1 MSRVPTSGLYYPN
14 KFGLLV
20 INALKDVM
28 GQNGIDAILKL
39 AQLEQLVDDYPPND
53 LSRDFDFAALSS
65 IIIALEDMYGA
76 RGGQGL
82 ASRAGKALF
91 AEGLKDFGALA
102 GVGDLAFRVLPLR
115 AKVKLG
121 LPAFATIFNQI
132 TDQRVSVQEDG
143 KDFLWQITTCPVCW
157 GRHDTNKPVCHLAG
171 GLLEES
177 LLWASG
183 GANFNVVEELCHA
196 QGDALCQFRITSPDW
211 RKDKA

>member
-1 MSRVPTSGLYYPN
+1 MSRIPPSGLYYPN

-39 AQLEQLVDDYPPND
+39 AQLESMMDAYPPNN
-53 LSRDFDFAALSS
+53 LERAFDFGSLSS

-76 RGGQGL
+76 RGGQAL

-91 AEGLKDFGALA
+91 ADGLRDFGALA
-102 GVGDLAFRVLPLR
+102 GVGDLALRVLPLR

-132 TDQRVSVQEDG
+132 TDQRVEVAEDG
-143 KDFLWQITTCPVCW
+143 NDFLWKITTCPVCW
-157 GRHDTNKPVCHLAG
+157 GRLESTKPVCHLAG

-177 LLWASG
+177 LAWASG
-183 GANFNVVEELCHA
+183 GAEFVVTEELCHA
-196 QGDALCQFRITSPDW
+196 QGDAYCQFRISSPAW
-211 RKDKA
+211 KGSR

>member
-1 MSRVPTSGLYYPN
+1 MSRIPSSGLYYPN

-39 AQLEQLVDDYPPND
+39 AQLETMVDAYPPNN
-53 LSRDFDFAALSS
+53 LERAFDFAALSS
-65 IIIALEDMYGA
+65 IIIALEDMYGT

-91 AEGLKDFGALA
+91 ADGLKDFGALV
-102 GVGDLAFRVLPLR
+102 GVGDLALRVLPLR
-115 AKVKLG
+115 AKVKVG

-132 TDQRVSVQEDG
+132 TDQRVEVAEDG
-143 KDFLWQITTCPVCW
+143 KDFLWKITTCPVCW
-157 GRHDTNKPVCHLAG
+157 GRHDSGKPVCHLAG

-177 LLWASG
+177 LAWACA
-183 GANFNVVEELCHA
+183 GATFAVTEELCHA
-196 QGDALCQFRITSPDW
+196 QGNALCQFRISSPEW
-211 RKDKA
+211 HGGK